1 MEEAG
6 NVQMFKTD
14 LTKGFFSFLFSLPT
28 IDRDSVHLPTKN
40 PHYYYLVGERQRAT
54 YYMGAGDTWR

>member
-1 MEEAG
+1 ML
-6 NVQMFKTD
+6 KTD
-14 LTKGFFSFLFSLPT
+14 VTKGFFSVLFSLPT
-28 IDRDSVHLPTKN
+28 TDRDSVHLPTKN